1 MNLLSSTKLGKEGE
15 RDLTVRDL
23 TSPESSRFGPLQKEK
38 VDVDRGERYL
48 NRELTTPGSTE
59 DDPSSSTVV
68 PILNP
73 FANILEK
80 SKHKVKVQ
88 FGSYE
93 INRLDSGNL
102 ESSIVWSVQSSYPER
117 FKQKFPAMGTEQS
130 IVFFRELVT
139 MAALSEML
147 DFKYGQG
154 DFPILDDLLTWMTIQ
169 VMELKGMPESIGD
182 SLRKYED
189 EFSEQYSSNLVKFL
203 ETNFTGTDL
212 LEFWRKTV
220 KDETLRGNNFFQL
233 SSNLLE
239 IGIVVW
245 TPDETPGDY
254 IISCCFGGEFKDTIH
269 IISHSDSLEVITTVL
284 TTR

>member
-1 MNLLSSTKLGKEGE
+1 LNLLSSTKPRKEGE
-15 RDLTVRDL
+15 RDLIVRDL
-23 TSPESSRFGPLQKEK
+23 TSPESSGFGPLQKEK

-48 NRELTTPGSTE
+48 NRELTTPGSIE
-59 DDPSSSTVV
+59 DDPTSSTVV

-139 MAALSEML
+139 MAALSEMV
-147 DFKYGQG
+147 DVKYEQG
-154 DFPILDDLLTWMTIQ
+154 GNLNLDDLLITMTLE
-169 VMELKGMPESIGD
+169 VMQLESMPKSIGD

-189 EFSEQYSSNLVKFL
+189 QFSEQYSSNLVKFL
-203 ETNFTGTDL
+203 ETNFCGTDL

-220 KDETLRGNNFFQL
+220 KDETLRENNFFQL

-245 TPDETPGDY
+245 NPDETPGDY

-269 IISHSDSLEVITTVL
+269 IISHYNSLEVITTAL

>member
-1 MNLLSSTKLGKEGE
+1 MSSKEGE

-23 TSPESSRFGPLQKEK
+23 TSPESSRFGALQKEK
-38 VDVDRGERYL
+38 VDVDRGER
-48 NRELTTPGSTE
+48 TTPGSTE
-59 DDPSSSTVV
+59 HDPRSSTVV

-130 IVFFRELVT
+130 IVYFRELVT

-154 DFPILDDLLTWMTIQ
+154 DFPILDDLLTWINVQ
-169 VMELKGMPESIGD
+169 VMELKGMPKSIED

-189 EFSEQYSSNLVKFL
+189 RFFEQYSSSFVKFL

-212 LEFWRKTV
+212 LEFWHNTV

-254 IISCCFGGEFKDTIH
+254 IISSCFGGEFKDTIH
-269 IISHSDSLEVITTVL
+269 IISHSYSLEVITTVL